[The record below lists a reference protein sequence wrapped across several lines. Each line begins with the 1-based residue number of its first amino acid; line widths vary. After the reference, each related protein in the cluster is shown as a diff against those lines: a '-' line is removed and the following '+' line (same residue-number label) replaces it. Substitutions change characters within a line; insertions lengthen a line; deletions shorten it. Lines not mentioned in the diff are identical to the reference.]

1 MSSPFRHPYFLLLS
15 RRHAALHRSANKK
28 HAENRNHFVC
38 FSFQSKYLIRFIRLY
53 VKQMIHICFHT
64 VSGLFTTRK
73 WPTFDAKTAH
83 FSVVSH
89 RLFVIKQSEDI
100 IQRIVKPKK
109 LPIRTILKR

>member
-15 RRHAALHRSANKK
+15 RRHAALHRSANQK
-28 HAENRNHFVC
+28 HAENRNHFIC
-38 FSFQSKYLIRFIRLY
+38 FSFQSKYLICFIRSY
-53 VKQMIHICFHT
+53 AKQIAHICFHT

-100 IQRIVKPKK
+100 IQKNCQTEKIAN
-109 LPIRTILKR
+109 TDYF

>member
-1 MSSPFRHPYFLLLS
+1 MSSPFRHPYFQLLS
-15 RRHAALHRSANKK
+15 HRYAALHKSANKK
-28 HAENRNHFVC
+28 HAENRNYFIC
-38 FSFQSKYLIRFIRLY
+38 FPFQSKYLICFIRSY
-53 VKQMIHICFHT
+53 AKQIAHICFHT

-89 RLFVIKQSEDI
+89 GLFVIKQSEDI

-109 LPIRTILKR
+109 LPMRTIFE